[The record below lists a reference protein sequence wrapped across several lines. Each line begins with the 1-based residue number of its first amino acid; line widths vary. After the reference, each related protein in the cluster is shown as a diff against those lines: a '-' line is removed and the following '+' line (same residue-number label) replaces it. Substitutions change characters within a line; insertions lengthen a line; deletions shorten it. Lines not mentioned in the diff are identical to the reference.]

1 MSHEQK
7 AYGARVVGYTLA
19 QQHGLPLTKVDL
31 GLTLKLLYSNIP
43 QEGQPSTCGR
53 LITLDHF
60 IMEKAVL
67 CSQ

>member
-7 AYGARVVGYTLA
+7 AYGARDVGYTLA
-19 QQHGLPLTKVDL
+19 QQHGLPLTKVD
-31 GLTLKLLYSNIP
+31 LKLLYSNIP